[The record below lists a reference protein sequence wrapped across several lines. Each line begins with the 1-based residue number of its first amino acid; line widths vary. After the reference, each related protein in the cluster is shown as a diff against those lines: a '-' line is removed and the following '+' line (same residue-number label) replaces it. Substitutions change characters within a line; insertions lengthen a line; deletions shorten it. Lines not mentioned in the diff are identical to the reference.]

1 MLKLLV
7 QEVAT
12 PRQSGKKICAKF
24 LQKLTTHNEKLL
36 MSPTVTPSKSDLSWQ
51 QDTAA
56 QIPVSDKATVGEFIQ
71 ETVALTK
78 RLFIQLQ
85 RRPSTLVAGIIQPLM
100 WLLLFGAL
108 FQNAPQGLFGN
119 TSSYGQFL
127 GAGIIVFT
135 AFAGA
140 LNAGL
145 PVMFDREFGFLN
157 RLLVAPLASRFS
169 IVAASAIYIVALSL
183 VQVTVIVTASAF
195 LGIGLPDVLGLA
207 SIGLIIFL
215 LVLGVTA
222 LSLGLAFALPG
233 HIELIAVIFVTN
245 LPLLFAS
252 TALAPL
258 AFMPRW
264 LQIVASLNP
273 LSYAIEPIRY
283 LYTHSDWALSSVVMQ
298 APWASITFGTALLVL
313 LGFDV
318 VVLLAIQ
325 PLLRRRFA

>member
-1 MLKLLV
+1 M
-7 QEVAT
+7 T
-12 PRQSGKKICAKF
+12 R
-24 LQKLTTHNEKLL
+24 
-36 MSPTVTPSKSDLSWQ
+36 TVTPSQSKINWQ
-51 QDTAA
+51 PEVAS
-56 QIPVSDKATVGEFIQ
+56 QIPVTDKPGLGEFIQ
-71 ETVALTK
+71 ETLALTK

-85 RRPSTLVAGIIQPLM
+85 RRPSTLIAGIIQPLM
-100 WLLLFGAL
+100 WLILFGAL

-119 TSSYGQFL
+119 GLSYGQFL
-127 GAGIIVFT
+127 GAGVIVFT

-169 IVAASAIYIVALSL
+169 IVAASAIYIIALSL
-183 VQVTVIVTASAF
+183 IQAVAIVAASAF
-195 LGIGLPDVLGLA
+195 LGAGLPNPVGLGIIA
-207 SIGLIIFL
+207 LIVFL
-215 LVLGVTA
+215 LVVGVTA

-258 AFMPRW
+258 SFMPGW
-264 LQIVASLNP
+264 LQVVASLNP

-283 LYTHSDWALSSVVMQ
+283 LYLHSDWSLGSIVMQ
-298 APWASITFGTALLVL
+298 TPWASISFGGALLVL
-313 LGFDV
+313 LAFDA
-318 VVLLAIQ
+318 VVLVAIQ